1 MRTHHLT
8 STDRTT
14 HIYKSFRQE
23 ERARGS
29 NSKINA
35 MNLIRKKLRNKT
47 GGSTT
52 STSSRA
58 GTAPRPSNGYRCSTN
73 SFPSSTSNYDVS
85 MVNSRDRDS
94 QPFEAKDGTA
104 YASRPGVT
112 DLHKACFPCHSFSSK
127 DVGSLII
134 QERST
139 VREPD
144 FMGRLPLHITVN
156 SICQGKIR
164 ISAGIEAI
172 DFLVIAFLQA
182 IHHKDGNYKTPL
194 NIVQDATDLLDA
206 EKKNKG
212 LFARRRYQQKRK
224 DLNMLASHLKR
235 IIFHANREHIKERN
249 RVRLSETSYVLSDLE
264 DTPKDAFVQVALGDG
279 TSDIGSR
286 SSSCSNLSDEDD
298 EELF

>member
-1 MRTHHLT
+1 
-8 STDRTT
+8 
-14 HIYKSFRQE
+14 
-23 ERARGS
+23 
-29 NSKINA
+29 
-35 MNLIRKKLRNKT
+35 MNFIHKLRNKT

-58 GTAPRPSNGYRCSTN
+58 GTPRPSTGNRRSTSSS
-73 SFPSSTSNYDVS
+73 SFPGSTSNYDVS
-85 MVNSRDRDS
+85 MVNSRDHDS
-94 QPFEAKDGTA
+94 QSFEAKDATA

-112 DLHKACFPCHSFSSK
+112 DLHKACFPSCHSFSSK

-156 SICQGKIR
+156 SICQGRIR

-172 DFLVIAFLQA
+172 DFLVFAFLQA
-182 IHHKDGNYKTPL
+182 IHQRDGNSKTPL

-206 EKKNKG
+206 DKKNKG
-212 LFARRRYQQKRK
+212 LFARRRYQKKKK
-224 DLNMLASHLKR
+224 DLDMLASHLKR
-235 IIFHANREHIKERN
+235 IIFHANRENKKERN
-249 RVRLSETSYVLSDLE
+249 RVRLSETSYVLYELE
-264 DTPKDAFVQVALGDG
+264 ETPKDDFSQVALGSG
-279 TSDIGSR
+279 TSDISSR

-298 EELF
+298 EQFF